1 MLSSGFKRD
10 ANKLIKQD
18 AQSAYDLLGVIASLE
33 NKRENVISNYKK
45 AIGLGNDPYVYYNFA
60 VSLNRVGEVSLSL
73 ENLKEGMKF
82 IDPLNLDLPQ
92 RYHHAFM
99 ASLSI
104 NELLVINN
112 KLAKLKSPEDNN
124 LKLLTHFFNQNN
136 FNLELIEKFIIKV
149 GYIIYNNNLISAK
162 RTYFEGNDNSLYM
175 ILNVESENISD
186 IVNCNFDISDMKI
199 EFEDEFNINLS
210 NFIVSCEVMN
220 D

>member
-1 MLSSGFKRD
+1 MSVQPKSIASSLYKRMLQYQFKKTIPPLVIEGFKRD

-82 IDPLNLDLPQ
+82 IDPLNLDLLQ

-136 FNLELIEKFIIKV
+136 FNLELIEKFIISQK
-149 GYIIYNNNLISAK
+149 
-162 RTYFEGNDNSLYM
+162 
-175 ILNVESENISD
+175 NI
-186 IVNCNFDISDMKI
+186 F
-199 EFEDEFNINLS
+199 
-210 NFIVSCEVMN
+210 
-220 D
+220 

>member
-1 MLSSGFKRD
+1 MNYLL
-10 ANKLIKQD
+10 LI
-18 AQSAYDLLGVIASLE
+18 I
-33 NKRENVISNYKK
+33 
-45 AIGLGNDPYVYYNFA
+45 
-60 VSLNRVGEVSLSL
+60 
-73 ENLKEGMKF
+73 
-82 IDPLNLDLPQ
+82 
-92 RYHHAFM
+92 
-99 ASLSI
+99 
-104 NELLVINN
+104 
-112 KLAKLKSPEDNN
+112 KSPEDNN